1 MATIAKGESK
11 ARAMLAL
18 KEKEARTMLERVR
31 AHAAARP
38 YQTMG
43 AAALAGMLLST
54 RGGRTLAGWA
64 AVRMGWDVLLTALRE
79 DMQEGIVDAPRA

>member
-1 MATIAKGESK
+1 MATIATGESR

-43 AAALAGMLLST
+43 AAALAVSMVLPSAENCAS
-54 RGGRTLAGWA
+54 RTG
-64 AVRMGWDVLLTALRE
+64 
-79 DMQEGIVDAPRA
+79 P